1 MERVMK
7 DDTDLVQKLLAHD
20 EDVPVPPDHEQRIRA
35 GLGHLLGGPTAPPS
49 APPGGSGGGA
59 GGGGSP
65 LGKWLAT
72 TAIVAGAAGGG
83 FLAGR
88 ATAPIAI
95 APAPASSTPVVAAP
109 PTPSPTPCAQDT
121 NPPPP
126 KPSASSSSSSSAS
139 AKPTG
144 AAPSAQDAFDK
155 EQSLLERARS
165 ALVRHDA
172 ALAEQALDECEKQ
185 FPKSRHAEERDY
197 LRIQVTREKG
207 DIDKTR
213 ALAKTFLTKYPQSLL
228 KARVEQ
234 LAQ

>member
-1 MERVMK
+1 MK
-7 DDTDLVQKLLAHD
+7 DETDLVQKLLQHD
-20 EDVPVPPDHEQRIRA
+20 EDVPVPPEHEKQIRA
-35 GLGHLLGGPTAPPS
+35 GLAHLLGGPPPP
-49 APPGGSGGGA
+49 AGGGGA
-59 GGGGSP
+59 GGGGGSPPPASP

-72 TAIVAGAAGGG
+72 TAIVAGAAAGGG

-88 ATAPIAI
+88 ATAPVAVTA
-95 APAPASSTPVVAAP
+95 APSSTPVAP
-109 PTPSPTPCAQDT
+109 AQPTPSPTPCAQDT
-121 NPPPP
+121 TPPP
-126 KPSASSSSSSSAS
+126 KPSASA
-139 AKPTG
+139 PTKATATG
-144 AAPSAQDAFDK
+144 PNAQDAFDK

-172 ALAEQALDECEKQ
+172 ASAEQALDECEKQ

-207 DIDKTR
+207 DLDNTR
-213 ALAKTFLTKYPQSLL
+213 ALAKSFLTKYPQSML

>member
-1 MERVMK
+1 MERAMK

-35 GLGHLLGGPTAPPS
+35 GLAHLLGGPPAPPS
-49 APPGGSGGGA
+49 GGGSGGG
-59 GGGGSP
+59 GGAPPASP

-72 TAIVAGAAGGG
+72 TAIVAGAAAGGG

-88 ATAPIAI
+88 ATAPVAI
-95 APAPASSTPVVAAP
+95 APTPASSSAPVVNAP

-121 NPPPP
+121 TPPP
-126 KPSASSSSSSSAS
+126 KPSVAPPVKPPSATS
-139 AKPTG
+139 GGT
-144 AAPSAQDAFDK
+144 SAQDAFDR
-155 EQSLLERARS
+155 EQSLLERART
-165 ALVRHDA
+165 ALVRHDVA
-172 ALAEQALDECEKQ
+172 AAEQALDECEKQ

-207 DIDKTR
+207 DVDKTR
-213 ALAKTFLTKYPQSLL
+213 ALAKTFLAKYPQSLL

>member
-1 MERVMK
+1 MK

-20 EDVPVPPDHEQRIRA
+20 EDVPVPPDDERQIRA
-35 GLGHLLGGPTAPPS
+35 GLAHLLGGPPSPPG
-49 APPGGSGGGA
+49 GGSGGG
-59 GGGGSP
+59 GGGAGSPPPAASP

-72 TAIVAGAAGGG
+72 TAIVAGAAAGGG

-88 ATAPIAI
+88 ATTPVAI
-95 APAPASSTPVVAAP
+95 NAPASSPSSPPFAAP
-109 PTPSPTPCAQDT
+109 PPAPSPTPCAQDT
-121 NPPPP
+121 SALP
-126 KPSASSSSSSSAS
+126 KPATSTS
-139 AKPTG
+139 AKPTSSATTG
-144 AAPSAQDAFDK
+144 TNAQDAFDK

-172 ALAEQALDECEKQ
+172 VAAEQALEECEKQ

-228 KARVEQ
+228 RSRVEQ